1 VALVSFLLVVILL
14 VGGANV
20 AAAAA
25 LPGNWLYPLKLAQE
39 TARVWIVPDESERLR
54 LRLAWADRRLE
65 EAQTRLDQ
73 GRSHDTQQALQGY
86 VHLMETSL
94 KEISG
99 EPGGATQSQVNQWM
113 LQELERQRL
122 QLIQIQEVA
131 GPLASMHEVLY
142 ASQQIQER
150 VEYQVRQQLHETPQ
164 QPASTTTNPGMVG
177 TVEATSQTTKKAPT
191 PMPDGQQIFRSPA
204 TGEPAK
210 VSPGGLN
217 YPVWTKTSPGQADAT
232 PVPYRTR
239 QPVEVNPTRQLPTP
253 DRGGANPPGDEHESQ
268 PSNPTGNRPD
278 PSGDRPGSPED
289 RSGSQ
294 GDRASPGG
302 RSPGQ
307 RR

>member
-1 VALVSFLLVVILL
+1 MKKMDISWILDQCAIMIVDEGMSLVDCLERYPDEWDEILPLLYTARRLQAVSNITASADLRQGGLATLRAHAAAHPHPKATVMTDISRRGEKTHQGRFSWNVALVSFLLVVILL

-164 QPASTTTNPGMVG
+164 QPASTTTNP
-177 TVEATSQTTKKAPT
+177 
-191 PMPDGQQIFRSPA
+191 
-204 TGEPAK
+204 
-210 VSPGGLN
+210 
-217 YPVWTKTSPGQADAT
+217 
-232 PVPYRTR
+232 
-239 QPVEVNPTRQLPTP
+239 
-253 DRGGANPPGDEHESQ
+253 
-268 PSNPTGNRPD
+268 
-278 PSGDRPGSPED
+278 
-289 RSGSQ
+289 
-294 GDRASPGG
+294 
-302 RSPGQ
+302 
-307 RR
+307 